1 MSVHWLLIYPNIK
14 GRKNMKRLIGG
25 LVFVALVGIALS
37 FVGSTSVSAM
47 RANTDKG
54 KGCFVRVSEEIF
66 DNVEDPE
73 CTYHEVMKLDDDG
86 NVEFYFYQDHGQTPW
101 RPQKTFRETYFM
113 CTVFEDGLEL
123 CGYNTEIIT
132 PNGEYKSTFK
142 TESFF

>member
-1 MSVHWLLIYPNIK
+1 
-14 GRKNMKRLIGG
+14 MKRLIGG

-101 RPQKTFRETYFM
+101 RPQKTLRETYFI